1 MTYFNI
7 CRKLEFEPKKP
18 MLEGPVRRKN
28 PAVTAVLIMA
38 VLAWIM
44 MNVVLWTTTLA
55 GRQQLAPIPLVV
67 LSVIVPM
74 VA

>member
-1 MTYFNI
+1 
-7 CRKLEFEPKKP
+7 

-44 MNVVLWTTTLA
+44 MNVVLWKTTLA

-67 LSVIVPM
+67 LSVFVPM